1 MNGST
6 PDSPEVSLT
15 ESARAAATDLAELAA
30 ALPGADRH
38 RAAEVATRIA
48 EECAEVA
55 AMIAALPG
63 RPVAMS
69 GHDYALLSALSTA
82 RSKGEDV
89 GEFGAR
95 GLARLAAEL
104 GARGLAR
111 LAAELGGSEHVL
123 ANRPGSWEAAVIE
136 QLLQGTVGPDD
147 EMLGGYA
154 GPGAGSSL

>member
-104 GARGLAR
+104 G
-111 LAAELGGSEHVL
+111 GSEHVL